1 MVRDFCSELKEENF
15 KKITY
20 TIYNQMDD
28 ENYIAYLE
36 KRFNDIFSIED
47 FKYYDFELSDKE
59 KFLLKMHNRDFLL
72 NVKSLKR
79 VITKDGIKVYVDFE
93 NGIVRVVKLN
103 LINLNGDNSL

>member
-79 VITKDGIKVYVDFE
+79 IISKDGIKVYVDFE

-103 LINLNGDNSL
+103 LIKLNGDNSL

>member
-72 NVKSLKR
+72 NIKSLKR
-79 VITKDGIKVYVDFE
+79 VISKDGIKVYVDFE
-93 NGIVRVVKLN
+93 NGIVRIVKLN

>member
-47 FKYYDFELSDKE
+47 FKYYDFELNDKE

-79 VITKDGIKVYVDFE
+79 IISKDGIKVYVDFE

-103 LINLNGDNSL
+103 LIKLNGDNSL

>member
-1 MVRDFCSELKEENF
+1 MVRDFYSELKEEDF

-36 KRFNDIFSIED
+36 KKFKDIFSVED

-59 KFLLKMHNRDFLL
+59 KFLLKIHNRDFLL
-72 NVKSLKR
+72 NIKNLKKL
-79 VITKDGIKVYVDFE
+79 ISKDGLKVYIDFE
-93 NGIVRVVKLN
+93 CGIVRVVKLN
-103 LINLNGDNSL
+103 NVDFNGDNCL

>member
-1 MVRDFCSELKEENF
+1 MVRDFCSELREENF

>member
-1 MVRDFCSELKEENF
+1 
-15 KKITY
+15 
-20 TIYNQMDD
+20 MDD

>member
-79 VITKDGIKVYVDFE
+79 VISKDGIKVYVDFE

>member
-79 VITKDGIKVYVDFE
+79 IISKDGIKVYVDFE

>member
-79 VITKDGIKVYVDFE
+79 VISKDGIKVYVDFE

-103 LINLNGDNSL
+103 LIKLNGDNSL